1 MPMNMSRYSY
11 VFSEPD
17 RPPVTNYPNLED
29 LARINKGLADAVAY
43 AIAGRFLLDAA
54 HAAHIDPKVQ
64 IELVAKGNS
73 FLQRAAAA
81 NT

>member
-17 RPPVTNYPNLED
+17 RPPVTNYPDVED
-29 LARINKGLADAVAY
+29 LARINRGLGEAVAY

-54 HAAHIDPKVQ
+54 HAAHLDPKTQ
-64 IELVAKGNS
+64 DALVAKGNAL
-73 FLQRAAAA
+73 LQHAAGA
-81 NT
+81 NV